1 ITRAALQTSS
11 FRSAASFQET
21 TKVLNEA
28 AINGKVDTLEGMK
41 ENVICGHL
49 IPAGT
54 GLREYERLVV
64 SGKEDIDSVFN
75 SDGE

>member
-1 ITRAALQTSS
+1 
-11 FRSAASFQET
+11 
-21 TKVLNEA
+21 
-28 AINGKVDTLEGMK
+28 MK

-64 SGKEDIDSVFN
+64 GSRDDIAGVYSEAEEV
-75 SDGE
+75 EAEEVER

>member
-1 ITRAALQTSS
+1 M
-11 FRSAASFQET
+11 SAASFQET

-28 AINGKVDTLEGMK
+28 AITGKVDKLEGMK

-64 SGKEDIDSVFN
+64 GSKDDINAIVDSELV
-75 SDGE
+75 DTVTEGL